1 MVYRASASVCIPRG
15 RSSPLCA
22 AAVHP
27 CCSPF
32 SRGCSA
38 MCLALSLQG
47 NKPLPLGS
55 SSHRLIS
62 KNELGRLHFPAGSQ
76 ILDLSTTVYQTSH
89 GPPFCYFMVSRS
101 LCPYFSTHLFPL
113 WHRLSVKS
121 ASCRARTA
129 AKVPCHHLAMTSPTP
144 GGSATLPISA
154 TSHGPGCL
162 ATLPLQN

>member
-1 MVYRASASVCIPRG
+1 MVYQSQCRPSAFRMGAPA
-15 RSSPLCA
+15 PCA

-32 SRGCSA
+32 SRGRSA

-55 SSHRLIS
+55 SSHMLIS
-62 KNELGRLHFPAGSQ
+62 KNELGRSRFPAGSQ
-76 ILDLSTTVYQTSH
+76 ILDPSTTVYQTSH

-101 LCPYFSTHLFPL
+101 LCPCFSTHLFPS

-121 ASCRARTA
+121 ASCGARTA
-129 AKVPCHHLAMTSPTP
+129 TKVPCHHLATTSPTP

-154 TSHGPGCL
+154 TSHGPECL
-162 ATLPLQN
+162 AMPALQN